1 LSGFHAWFVSIRNP
15 TVEIMKAARIHQHGD
30 ASVIRIDEI
39 ARPVPG
45 VGQVLIEVAAT
56 SFNPTEVALR
66 SGALRDLVPV
76 HLPLTLGWDAA
87 GTIVE
92 LGEGVHTHAVGD
104 RVVGWIDGA
113 AAEFAVADAAT
124 VVAAPTAVPL
134 ADAAALPLAGLTAWQ
149 AIERA
154 RLVAGERVLINGAG
168 GGIGGFA
175 VQLAHRALARVIAT
189 ASPRSRHAVLRYGAD
204 QLIDYT
210 ATALGDALDS
220 PVDVVLNLV
229 GLGRE
234 QATALATLAWPG
246 GRVVSVTNEIEAP
259 PGTGVT
265 TAKVVVRNDP
275 AQLAALVA
283 LADSGAIT
291 IEPTEHHPLG
301 ELAALH
307 HRAETGDI
315 HGKIIVLPAA

>member
-1 LSGFHAWFVSIRNP
+1 MV
-15 TVEIMKAARIHQHGD
+15 T
-30 ASVIRIDEI
+30 
-39 ARPVPG
+39 
-45 VGQVLIEVAAT
+45 
-56 SFNPTEVALR
+56 
-66 SGALRDLVPV
+66 
-76 HLPLTLGWDAA
+76 
-87 GTIVE
+87 
-92 LGEGVHTHAVGD
+92 
-104 RVVGWIDGA
+104 
-113 AAEFAVADAAT
+113 
-124 VVAAPTAVPL
+124 APTAVPL

-154 RLVAGERVLINGAG
+154 RLVVGERVLVNGAG

-175 VQLAHRALARVIAT
+175 VQLAHRARAGVIAT
-189 ASPRSRHAVLRYGAD
+189 ASPRSRHAVRRYGAD

-210 ATALGDALDS
+210 VTALGDALDT

-234 QATALATLAWPG
+234 QATALATLARPG

-307 HRAETGDI
+307 RRAETGDI
-315 HGKIIVLPAA
+315 HGKIIVLPAV